1 MRKNQT
7 VKSLSII
14 ELAQNE
20 LLTNGVRKFSID
32 QFSLRHHISKKT
44 IYQIFP
50 SKEAF
55 VNAVLLNFYEDI
67 FQQIKSLPE
76 NDREPMKQLFL
87 ILKTI
92 LDKLAKIYPQII
104 YEIKL
109 YYPQVWRRIEEFQR
123 EIINK
128 LVNYLRRAQQ
138 KGQIRADLD
147 LEFIALL
154 VMQIAQYTFQP
165 EFFVQSSFSI
175 KDLVRNLADLIIN
188 GMLVNPNRIEF
199 DSLT

>member
-1 MRKNQT
+1 MKKSQNTKSRSLIEIAQT
-7 VKSLSII
+7 
-14 ELAQNE
+14 E
-20 LLTNGVRKFSID
+20 LLTNGLRKFSID
-32 QFSLRHHISKKT
+32 QFSLQHHISKKT
-44 IYQIFP
+44 IYQVFP
-50 SKEAF
+50 TKEAF
-55 VNAVLLNFYEDI
+55 INAVLLNFYEDI

-92 LDKLAKIYPQII
+92 LDKLAKIYPQTI

-128 LVNYLRRAQQ
+128 LVNYLRFAQQ
-138 KGQIRADLD
+138 KGQIRSDLN

-154 VMQIAQYTFQP
+154 IMQIAQYTFQP
-165 EFFVQSSFSI
+165 EFFIKSSFSI
-175 KDLVRNLADLIIN
+175 QDLVKNLTDLIIN

-199 DSLT
+199 DSLS